1 MLDVSARD
9 RRVLACGA
17 LAVAAI
23 AAFGRGLPAARAWN
37 AALVDSAASLAVD
50 LASAGL
56 AHRRVQLTR
65 ASLASVQAR
74 LASVDS
80 SILIAP
86 SPTAGAARLA
96 SLIADAAD
104 SSRVKLIAT
113 QLRADSARAVSLARV
128 SVRITALA
136 DVAGLLAF
144 LRALEENDVL
154 MAVEELAIS
163 PSDPAAADDRPEVL
177 RVEVVVAGLTH
188 AQSSKL

>member
-1 MLDVSARD
+1 V
-9 RRVLACGA
+9 RRSHPFKLA
-17 LAVAAI
+17 
-23 AAFGRGLPAARAWN
+23 W
-37 AALVDSAASLAVD
+37 
-50 LASAGL
+50 
-56 AHRRVQLTR
+56 RR
-65 ASLASVQAR
+65 SI
-74 LASVDS
+74 S